1 MNLFDQDGYLSWSVF
16 SSLEKAVNDVLA
28 NVDKQVDETN
38 YIKLEA
44 RFKQTK
50 EIYLSIKDLYLVDSS
65 LVSYAKVLVDLTM
78 TTTRLTDPM
87 WALMSQN
94 EQLCKKAIAE
104 VYNIQ
109 DVFKLS
115 LDKK

>member
-1 MNLFDQDGYLSWSVF
+1 MNLFDKDGYLSWSTF
-16 SSLEKAVNDVLA
+16 SSLETAINNVLA
-28 NVDKQVDETN
+28 SVDKQVDASN

-109 DVFKLS
+109 DVFKAS